1 MQSQLYSE
9 VINKLKSLK
18 ENNILEKQVLSINKL
33 LRQNGLVQGE
43 DYIIKSRYKTEK
55 SIAEKLDRKSY
66 KYLDQITD
74 LAGIKIV
81 FKDMSITI
89 RAYEV
94 FKKNLEVVKE
104 DNYYKDSRN
113 TGYKSI
119 HFNLEDKD
127 KNLIELQ
134 IKDKLNDLK
143 QEYCHSRIYKNN
155 LIDDNNK
162 QKLNKYINEV
172 IETYLSNIYK
182 DGIIDPNIKIK
193 EEEEKYF
200 DDKVKDYLNMI
211 KDKDRNNGKVS
222 LKERIVKARE
232 EVDRV
237 NKDTGA
243 KIKREAERN

>member
-1 MQSQLYSE
+1 MQSQLYSQ
-9 VINKLKSLK
+9 VIDKLKSLK

-43 DYIIKSRYKTEK
+43 DYIIKSRYKAEE
-55 SIAEKLDRKSY
+55 SISEKLDRKSY

-81 FKDMSITI
+81 FKDMNTTM
-89 RAYEV
+89 RAYEAL
-94 FKKNLEVVKE
+94 KNNLEVVKE

-127 KNLIELQ
+127 NNLIELQ

-155 LIDDNNK
+155 LIDDDKK
-162 QKLNKYINEV
+162 QDLNKHINDV
-172 IETYLSNIYK
+172 IETYLLNVYK
-182 DGIIDPNIKIK
+182 DGAIEPYIKIK
-193 EEEEKYF
+193 EQEEKYF
-200 DDKVKDYLNMI
+200 DDKVKDFLNMI
-211 KDKDRNNGKVS
+211 NSKVKGNEKIS
-222 LKERIVKARE
+222 LKEKIEIVKEKAE
-232 EVDRV
+232 KI
-237 NKDTGA
+237 NKE
-243 KIKREAERN
+243 IKLEKDIKMER